1 MKKEY
6 SALLKKEEYSPQKQM
21 VTAID
26 KMVKSD
32 GIKKDKQLLKELK
45 MLLEGELSNSSSNSD
60 IINYSDWLKLKIN

>member
-32 GIKKDKQLLKELK
+32 GIKKDKLLKELK
-45 MLLEGELSNSSSNSD
+45 MLLEVELSNSSSNSD

>member
-1 MKKEY
+1 
-6 SALLKKEEYSPQKQM
+6 LKKEEYSPLKQM

-45 MLLEGELSNSSSNSD
+45 MLLEGEL
-60 IINYSDWLKLKIN
+60 

>member
-45 MLLEGELSNSSSNSD
+45 MLLEVELSNSSSNSD

>member
-1 MKKEY
+1 
-6 SALLKKEEYSPQKQM
+6 M

-26 KMVKSD
+26 KKVKSD